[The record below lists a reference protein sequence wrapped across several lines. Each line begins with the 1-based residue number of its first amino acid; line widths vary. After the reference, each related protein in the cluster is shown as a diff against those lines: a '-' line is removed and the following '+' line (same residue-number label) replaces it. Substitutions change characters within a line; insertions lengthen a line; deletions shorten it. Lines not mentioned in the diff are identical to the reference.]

1 MYHTC
6 VSGRV
11 STGGAHE
18 PFRDHV
24 GKGDTPLHS
33 RGLPRAVGPG
43 GWQQGSRKA
52 DQLGPRVRA
61 RSSGAGPAEP
71 HPTLTPPH
79 AVSLEGAMNFMQI
92 SVSAAFC
99 GPCCLS
105 EQGTETLPS
114 SQRSNPVPH
123 HRWCGA
129 APWRFKKACSLKGR
143 SEDLPRGI
151 SHIESGRD
159 NPTPPID

>member
-1 MYHTC
+1 MQPEVQAAAALLSQVRAGSGVRCVGTLGGCGAHVYHTC

-79 AVSLEGAMNFMQI
+79 PGPRSGCPRVSFHLWLGQLI
-92 SVSAAFC
+92 SPSWAHAPSC
-99 GPCCLS
+99 HKSPDSHQGWPC
-105 EQGTETLPS
+105 
-114 SQRSNPVPH
+114 
-123 HRWCGA
+123 
-129 APWRFKKACSLKGR
+129 
-143 SEDLPRGI
+143 
-151 SHIESGRD
+151 
-159 NPTPPID
+159 